1 MFRFTFNFVRFG
13 LKSFAHKEKS
23 INLPLKL
30 TDMHRLSKTKESNH
44 ISVKPLHIILF
55 LAILL
60 TARQVTAQGGISEK
74 FSLDQCI
81 EMGLKNN
88 PGFQSSEFLLDET
101 KAKMEEAFSGYYPV
115 ISINSDA
122 DTYSKENGSRK
133 YNNFNTGVTL
143 SYNIF
148 QGYKTKSLYG
158 AAQDNYQANLY
169 QHKANRQD
177 LVFNIIWAYYR
188 TLQSERILQSAD
200 EAVKNS
206 NLHLEFAVAKKKA
219 GMATRS
225 DILRTEVELSSAELD
240 KIKATNILLAA
251 KGNLNQFLGLPSDY
265 QIEIQDDLS
274 IINEVPVQSYNSLL
288 NEAINSRSEIKKY
301 QSHLDAQNK
310 NILIAKS
317 GYYPSLRANANY
329 NFAGPAVTSTQQN
342 LWLGMSLSVP
352 VFKGFFNKARVN
364 QEEFAFKSLEK
375 DLEQL
380 KQQISQEVWNAWLSV
395 KESVERISTSS
406 KAVESAR
413 ENLSLAEG
421 EYKEGVGS
429 IIQLTDAQ
437 TTFVTVEQNYIQAL
451 ADFKISYA
459 KLERTIGK

>member
-1 MFRFTFNFVRFG
+1 M
-13 LKSFAHKEKS
+13 
-23 INLPLKL
+23 PLKL
-30 TDMHRLSKTKESNH
+30 NDMHRSSKTNESNH

-55 LAILL
+55 LAAILPV
-60 TARQVTAQGGISEK
+60 RHVTAQTGISGK
-74 FSLDQCI
+74 LSLDQCI
-81 EMGLKNN
+81 ETGLKNN
-88 PGFQSSEFLLDET
+88 PGYQSSEFLLDET
-101 KAKMEEAFSGYYPV
+101 EAKIEEAFSGYYPV
-115 ISINSDA
+115 VTLNSDA
-122 DTYSKENGSRK
+122 DTYSRENGNQK
-133 YNNFNTGVTL
+133 YNTLNTGVTL

-169 QHKANRQD
+169 QHEVNRQD

-188 TLQSERILQSAD
+188 SLQSERILQSAD

-206 NLHLEFAVAKKKA
+206 TLHLEFAVAKQKA

-225 DILRTEVELSSAELD
+225 DILKSEVELSNAELN
-240 KIKATNILLAA
+240 KIKAANTLLAA
-251 KGNLNQFLGLPSDY
+251 KGNLNQLLALPSDY
-265 QIEIQDDLS
+265 QIELHDDLS
-274 IINEVPVQSYNSLL
+274 VMIEVPVQPYDSLL

-301 QSHLDAQNK
+301 QSFLDAQQK

-329 NFAGPAVTSTQQN
+329 NFAGPAVTSMNQN
-342 LWLGMSLSVP
+342 WWLGMSLSVP
-352 VFKGFFNKARVN
+352 VFKGFLNRARVN
-364 QEEFAFKSLEK
+364 QEEFAYKSLEK
-375 DLEQL
+375 ELEHL
-380 KQQISQEVWNAWLSV
+380 KQKISQEVWNAWLSV

-413 ENLSLAEG
+413 ENLLLAEG

-437 TTFVTVEQNYIQAL
+437 TTFVTVEQSYIQAL
-451 ADFKISYA
+451 ADFKISFA
-459 KLERTIGK
+459 ELERTIGK